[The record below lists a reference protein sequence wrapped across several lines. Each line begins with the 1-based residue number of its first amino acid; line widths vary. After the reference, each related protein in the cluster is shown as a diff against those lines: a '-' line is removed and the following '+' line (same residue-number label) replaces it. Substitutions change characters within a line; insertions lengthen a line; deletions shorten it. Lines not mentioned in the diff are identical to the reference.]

1 MYSQNI
7 CILQTSKHI
16 THKQYFNESLIT
28 DAPVPEPVKT
38 IYGLQLER
46 TALVTVT
53 VQSNPRPNTQW
64 NINNNIFLNE
74 GDTRERY
81 EAQVPEKA
89 VSINARIY
97 EIYMRK
103 ILFVLVQGDGK
114 WNVTLV
120 IDKLTLEDTTK
131 SYKLIAGNQLGREE
145 YTIKISGSDAPIC
158 TYNCFKN
165 INHA

>member
-89 VSINARIY
+89 VSRNARIY
-97 EIYMRK
+97 MKYI
-103 ILFVLVQGDGK
+103 
-114 WNVTLV
+114 
-120 IDKLTLEDTTK
+120 
-131 SYKLIAGNQLGREE
+131 
-145 YTIKISGSDAPIC
+145 
-158 TYNCFKN
+158 
-165 INHA
+165 